1 MNVRRTVQ
9 WRGTLNE
16 QQQQHNNN
24 NRQQRQQQHMRY
36 PRDSKKWICFCDLC
50 EDGKNKREKSC
61 ALKTDWKITE
71 KESSFHFHLTIYLS
85 TLHSHSKYFQIKKIC
100 NKNRSELAKHIF
112 ATNKIMLLLLSAISP
127 VWNISKNKSFKYFS
141 RPKEEEEKEANNN
154 RQDV

>member
-1 MNVRRTVQ
+1 MFLFWMNVRRTVQ

-36 PRDSKKWICFCDLC
+36 PRDSKMWICFCDLC
-50 EDGKNKREKSC
+50 EDEKNKREKSC

-85 TLHSHSKYFQIKKIC
+85 TLHSHSKYFQIKKNLQQKQKWI
-100 NKNRSELAKHIF
+100 SETYFRHEQDTVVAVECDF
-112 ATNKIMLLLLSAISP
+112 ASL
-127 VWNISKNKSFKYFS
+127 KYF
-141 RPKEEEEKEANNN
+141 KK
-154 RQDV
+154 QKF